1 MDAPGADT
9 PLYSVAA
16 VARHT
21 GVPAVT
27 LRAWE
32 RRYGFPNPGRAR
44 GGRRLYTQR
53 DIWTVRA
60 LRTQTDQG
68 VPISRAIAVLRHG
81 GWPPAA
87 PDEAPSTDDRAPLGA
102 LGARLLEA
110 LLDLA
115 AGRAEQVLSEAFSL
129 LSVEDVC
136 LGLIQ
141 PTLNEIGRRWHNG
154 EASVAQEHF
163 ATALIRVRLS
173 SLLEH
178 TLAGMDRPEI
188 VAACPP
194 GEWHE
199 LGLLMICLFLARRG
213 YRVGYLG
220 ANLPADEFARVVAR
234 GRPKLVL
241 VSAQTEETAEALGD
255 VLRRLGRLPPPRP
268 ELAYGGWI
276 FNAHPELRARTA
288 GVYLGADAR
297 AAAAKVEQLLGSSQ
311 ASRLAE

>member
-32 RRYGFPNPGRAR
+32 RRYGFPSPRRAS

-60 LRTQTDQG
+60 LRTPTDQG
-68 VPISRAIAVLRHG
+68 VPISRAIALLRDG
-81 GWPPAA
+81 GWPPA
-87 PDEAPSTDDRAPLGA
+87 PQREQPIGA
-102 LGARLLEA
+102 DHRSRHSATQLLQA

-141 PTLNEIGRRWHNG
+141 PALNEIGRRWHIG

-163 ATALIRVRLS
+163 ATGLIRARLS

-178 TLAGMDRPEI
+178 TLVGIGSVGNPGGVPAGR
-188 VAACPP
+188 VA
-194 GEWHE
+194 
-199 LGLLMICLFLARRG
+199 
-213 YRVGYLG
+213 
-220 ANLPADEFARVVAR
+220 
-234 GRPKLVL
+234 
-241 VSAQTEETAEALGD
+241 
-255 VLRRLGRLPPPRP
+255 
-268 ELAYGGWI
+268 
-276 FNAHPELRARTA
+276 RARTA
-288 GVYLGADAR
+288 DDLPVPGAPRVPRGLSGRQPA
-297 AAAAKVEQLLGSSQ
+297 G
-311 ASRLAE
+311 